1 MNEFCFRSPGPTRL
15 SMKMIGQSDISE
27 SESESS
33 GKYLVEERG
42 KARGKG
48 KKPIGLKRG
57 TGKMGK
63 RMRKA
68 DLL

>member
-1 MNEFCFRSPGPTRL
+1 
-15 SMKMIGQSDISE
+15 MKMIGQSDISE

-42 KARGKG
+42 KGRGMG
-48 KKPIGLKRG
+48 KKPRGLKKG
-57 TGKMGK
+57 SGKMGK
-63 RMRKA
+63 RMGKA

>member
-1 MNEFCFRSPGPTRL
+1 
-15 SMKMIGQSDISE
+15 MKMIGQSDISE

-48 KKPIGLKRG
+48 KKPRGLKKG
-57 TGKMGK
+57 AGKMGK
-63 RMRKA
+63 RRGKA